1 LSPILCI
8 RHSSF
13 AIRHSL
19 FAIRYSLFAIRYSLF
34 AIRYSIF
41 AMELVEAVLA
51 GERRVIAR
59 LITRIE
65 NDAEDAHISL
75 AQIYPHTGQAHII
88 GITGAPGTGKSTL
101 ANELAK
107 AYRAS
112 GRRVGVIAVD
122 PTSPFSGGA
131 ILGDRI
137 RMRDLAGDPG
147 VFVRSM
153 ATRGSLGGLARA
165 TADAI
170 KVLDAAGFE
179 IIIVETVGAGQSE
192 VEIAQTAHTVV
203 VVEAPGMGDEVQ
215 AIKAGILEIADV
227 FAVNKADREGAD
239 RTASALEMMLDLSHT
254 ATPGR
259 QDAYTVLHHGQ
270 LMEVAQPTG
279 ASADA
284 ASRAAEKEARL
295 RNNWRPPIVK
305 TIALRGEGIP
315 KLVEAIGEHR
325 RYLETSQELGRRDRM
340 RLANEL
346 EHILRDELMKRLLDQ
361 LDPDALAQL
370 MTQVADRQLD
380 PYSAAQHLMTGDTHV

>member
-1 LSPILCI
+1 
-8 RHSSF
+8 
-13 AIRHSL
+13 
-19 FAIRYSLFAIRYSLF
+19 
-34 AIRYSIF
+34 
-41 AMELVEAVLA
+41 MELVEAVLT

-59 LITRIE
+59 LITLIE
-65 NDAEDAHISL
+65 NDAEEAHTSL
-75 AQIYPHTGQAHII
+75 AQIYPHTGRAHII

-112 GRRVGVIAVD
+112 GQRVGVIAVD

-179 IIIVETVGAGQSE
+179 VVIVETVGAGQSE

-239 RTASALEMMLDLSHT
+239 RTASALEMMLDLGHT

-259 QDAYTVLHHGQ
+259 QAPCTLLHHGR
-270 LMEVAQPTG
+270 LIEVAPPIDTP
-279 ASADA
+279 AARPA
-284 ASRAAEKEARL
+284 ASTGEEAGL
-295 RNNWRPPIVK
+295 WNGWRPPIIK
-305 TIALRGEGIP
+305 TVALRGDGIP
-315 KLVEAIGEHR
+315 ELVEAIAEHR
-325 RYLETSQELGRRDRM
+325 RYLETSQELNRRDRM
-340 RLANEL
+340 RLTNEL

-361 LDPDALAQL
+361 IDPHTLAEI
-370 MTQVADRQLD
+370 MTQITDRQLD
-380 PYSAAQHLMTGDTHV
+380 PYSAAQRLITGEAIPDLAATPQATP